1 MISSSLRRNNY
12 SRTGREK
19 DEISKILGER
29 VCLCLLLLLSMKRMW
44 RYIYNEIDDQL
55 SVDEIDRVRIY
66 ALIPSTREHEDTPA
80 QLVTSC

>member
-1 MISSSLRRNNY
+1 MLVSAVIIIY
-12 SRTGREK
+12 ETYVA
-19 DEISKILGER
+19 IYI
-29 VCLCLLLLLSMKRMW
+29 
-44 RYIYNEIDDQL
+44 YIYNEIDDQL

>member
-1 MISSSLRRNNY
+1 MSAVIIIY
-12 SRTGREK
+12 ETYVA
-19 DEISKILGER
+19 IYI
-29 VCLCLLLLLSMKRMW
+29 
-44 RYIYNEIDDQL
+44 YIYNEIDDQL